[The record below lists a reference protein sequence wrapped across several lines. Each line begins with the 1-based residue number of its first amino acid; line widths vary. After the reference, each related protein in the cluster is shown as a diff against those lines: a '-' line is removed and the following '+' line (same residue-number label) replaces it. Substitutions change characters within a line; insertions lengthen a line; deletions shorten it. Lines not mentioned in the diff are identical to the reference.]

1 VERVLPLTILALAA
15 VGAPVMVFSPEGLPR
30 LRTLQKE
37 MAQVRAENA
46 ELTRNIE
53 QLQDK
58 VRLLK
63 EDPRTGER
71 LARDELGLVRTPRSS
86 SSSPLHGDIPSPSAY
101 LPAS

>member
-1 VERVLPLTILALAA
+1 MPRFALLVERVLPLAILALAA

-63 EDPRTGER
+63 EDPRTVER
-71 LARDELGLVRTPRSS
+71 LARDELGLVRNTEVVFQF
-86 SSSPLHGDIPSPSAY
+86 
-101 LPAS
+101 PAAR

>member
-1 VERVLPLTILALAA
+1 VPRFALLVERVLPLTILALAA

-63 EDPRTGER
+63 EDPRTVER
-71 LARDELGLVRTPRSS
+71 LARDELGLVRNTEVVFQF
-86 SSSPLHGDIPSPSAY
+86 
-101 LPAS
+101 PAAR

>member
-1 VERVLPLTILALAA
+1 MPRIALLVERVLPLTILALAA
-15 VGAPVMVFSPEGLPR
+15 VGAPVMVLSPEGLPR

-63 EDPRTGER
+63 EDPRTVER
-71 LARDELGLVRTPRSS
+71 LARDELGIVRNTEVVFQF
-86 SSSPLHGDIPSPSAY
+86 
-101 LPAS
+101 PAAR

>member
-1 VERVLPLTILALAA
+1 MPRFALLVERVLPLTILALAA

-63 EDPRTGER
+63 EDPRTVER
-71 LARDELGLVRTPRSS
+71 LARDELGLVRNTEVVFQF
-86 SSSPLHGDIPSPSAY
+86 
-101 LPAS
+101 PAAR

>member
-63 EDPRTGER
+63 EDPRTVER
-71 LARDELGLVRTPRSS
+71 LARDELGLVRNTEVVFQF
-86 SSSPLHGDIPSPSAY
+86 
-101 LPAS
+101 PAAR

>member
-1 VERVLPLTILALAA
+1 MPRIALLVERVLPLTILALAA
-15 VGAPVMVFSPEGLPR
+15 VGAPVMVLSPEGLPR

-46 ELTRNIE
+46 ELTRSIE

-63 EDPRTGER
+63 EDPRTVER
-71 LARDELGLVRTPRSS
+71 LARDELGLVRNTEVVFQF
-86 SSSPLHGDIPSPSAY
+86 
-101 LPAS
+101 PAQR

>member
-1 VERVLPLTILALAA
+1 VERVLPLAILALAA

-63 EDPRTGER
+63 EDPRTVER
-71 LARDELGLVRTPRSS
+71 LARDELGLVRNTEVVFQF
-86 SSSPLHGDIPSPSAY
+86 
-101 LPAS
+101 PAAR